1 MKLPKLPLG
10 MLVKLAYW
18 ELRERAKYNRKR
30 FMLFILGVSLGT
42 GLGYSAT
49 WVAITGDIWWF
60 PWEEHVYTVVSNEG
74 ALIVNK

>member
-1 MKLPKLPLG
+1 
-10 MLVKLAYW
+10 
-18 ELRERAKYNRKR
+18 
-30 FMLFILGVSLGT
+30 MLFILGVSLGT

-49 WVAITGDIWWF
+49 WVAITGDIWWY